1 MEFSAQQIAE
11 YLKGTVVGD
20 PNVKVSN
27 LSKIEE
33 GCPGTLTFLSNPK
46 YTEFIYTTKAS
57 VVLVNKDFTPEKEIS
72 ATLIKV
78 ENSYMALAGL
88 LSLVDSMS
96 PKKTGVPSLAFIS
109 EKATVGANAYIGEY
123 AVIDDGA
130 QIGENAYIYPQV
142 YVGMNVKIGKNVTL
156 YPGVRIYKECVIGDN
171 CTVHAGT
178 VIGADGFGFAPT
190 PDGSYNKIPQIGN
203 VILEDNV
210 EIGANSTIDRATMGS
225 TILRKGVKIDN
236 LVQVA
241 HNVEVG
247 ENTVMAA
254 QCGVAGS
261 TKVGKHCMFGGQVG
275 VVGHSHIADG
285 TMVGAQT
292 GVSGTIK
299 TPNQAF
305 QGSPHMPAADFKR
318 ASICIKQLPDLRLRI
333 FDLQRQIT
341 ELKAELEKN
350 K

>member
-33 GCPGTLTFLSNPK
+33 GQPGTLTFLSNPK

-57 VVLVNKDFTPEKEIS
+57 VVLVNNDFTPEKEIS

-78 ENSYMALAGL
+78 QNSYMALAGL
-88 LSLVDSMS
+88 LSLVDSMN
-96 PKKTGVPSLAFIS
+96 PKKKGISPLAFIS
-109 EKATVGANAYIGEY
+109 EKAKVGEGAYIGEY
-123 AVIDDGA
+123 TVIDEGAQVGDGA
-130 QIGENAYIYPQV
+130 YFYPQV
-142 YVGMNVKIGKNVTL
+142 YVGTNVKIGKNVTL
-156 YPGVRIYKECVIGDN
+156 YPGVKIYKDCVIGDN

-178 VIGADGFGFAPT
+178 IIGADGFGFAPSA
-190 PDGSYNKIPQIGN
+190 DGTYSKIPQIGN
-203 VILEDNV
+203 VVLEDNV
-210 EIGANSTIDRATMGS
+210 EVGANATIDRATMGS

-236 LVQVA
+236 LVQIA

-261 TKVGKHCMFGGQVG
+261 TKIGKHCMFGGQVG
-275 VVGHSHIADG
+275 VTGHCHVADG
-285 TMVGAQT
+285 TIVGAQT
-292 GVSGTIK
+292 GISGEVK
-299 TPNQAF
+299 KPNQAI
-305 QGSPHMPAADFKR
+305 QGSPHMSALEFKKS
-318 ASICIKQLPDLRLRI
+318 SICIKELPDMRRKLI
-333 FDLQRQIT
+333 EMQNQIKELQA
-341 ELKAELEKN
+341 LLEK

>member
-33 GCPGTLTFLSNPK
+33 GQPGTLTFLSNPK

-57 VVLVNKDFTPEKEIS
+57 VVLVNSDFVPEKEIE

-78 ENSYMALAGL
+78 ANSYMALAGL
-88 LSLVDSMS
+88 LSLVDSMNPKRKGIS
-96 PKKTGVPSLAFIS
+96 PLAFIS
-109 EKATVGANAYIGEY
+109 EKATVGADAYIGEY
-123 AVIDDGA
+123 AVIEEGA
-130 QIGENAYIYPQV
+130 QIGDGAYFYPQV
-142 YVGMNVKIGKNVTL
+142 FVGANVKIGKNVTL
-156 YPGVRIYKECVIGDN
+156 YPGVKIYKECVIGDN

-178 VIGADGFGFAPT
+178 VIGADGFGFAPSA
-190 PDGSYNKIPQIGN
+190 DGSYSKIPQIGN

-210 EIGANSTIDRATMGS
+210 EVGANATIDRATMGS

-254 QCGVAGS
+254 QSGVAGS
-261 TKVGKHCMFGGQVG
+261 TKIGKHCMFGGQVG
-275 VVGHSHIADG
+275 AAGHLHIADG
-285 TMVGAQT
+285 SMFGAQT
-292 GVSGTIK
+292 GISGNIK
-299 TPNQAF
+299 TPNQAY
-305 QGSPHMPAADFKR
+305 QGTPHMSAGDFRR
-318 ASICIKQLPDLRLRI
+318 ASISLKQLPDLRLKI
-333 FDLQRQIT
+333 FEMEKQLN
-341 ELKAELEKN
+341 ELKSLVEK